1 MRAIRSALAVAMAA
15 ARAAA
20 SASARA
26 AASASARLLAAA
38 AAGLTRCWP
47 GRAVAE
53 DATAGD
59 ELTATVAAARPTITA
74 VVRQRRQSAF
84 ITGTPSLRDCGHIV
98 RHEPGWSCCSGL
110 DGCLAAEVSAR
121 TRYRSGGRDP
131 VPVRREEPGTGQEGG
146 TRCRSGGRDPAPVRR
161 DAANPTPGQSAP
173 GWREQIVRRVLALA
187 PLPGWGSWG

>member
-59 ELTATVAAARPTITA
+59 EPTATVAAARPTITA

-110 DGCLAAEVSAR
+110 DGCLAPEVSA
-121 TRYRSGGRDP
+121 RDP
-131 VPVRREEPGTGQEGG
+131 VPVRRE
-146 TRCRSGGRDPAPVRR
+146 
-161 DAANPTPGQSAP
+161 AADPTPGQSAP
-173 GWREQIVRRVLALA
+173 GWRQQIVRRVLARA
-187 PLPGWGSWG
+187 PLSGWGSWG

>member
-59 ELTATVAAARPTITA
+59 EPTATVAAARPTITA

-110 DGCLAAEVSAR
+110 DGCLAPEVSAR
-121 TRYRSGGRDP
+121 DPVPGQGGGTRYRSGGRDP
-131 VPVRREEPGTGQEGG
+131 VPVRGEGPGTGQEGG
-146 TRCRSGGRDPAPVRR
+146 TRHRSGGRDPAPVRR
-161 DAANPTPGQSAP
+161 DAVP
-173 GWREQIVRRVLALA
+173 VRR
-187 PLPGWGSWG
+187 

>member
-53 DATAGD
+53 DATVGD

-84 ITGTPSLRDCGHIV
+84 ITGTPSLRV
-98 RHEPGWSCCSGL
+98 AVTSCATSRDGL
-110 DGCLAAEVSAR
+110 VAVALTAALRLRSAR
-121 TRYRSGGRDP
+121 GPGTGQEGGTRYRSGGRNP
-131 VPVRREEPGTGQEGG
+131 VPVRREEPGAGQEGG
-146 TRCRSGGRDPAPVRR
+146 TRHRSGGTRR
-161 DAANPTPGQSAP
+161 IRLRASQRLDGASRLCG
-173 GWREQIVRRVLALA
+173 GYLL
-187 PLPGWGSWG
+187 

>member
-1 MRAIRSALAVAMAA
+1 MRAIRSALAVALAA

-20 SASARA
+20 RASARA

-110 DGCLAAEVSAR
+110 DGCLAAEVSGG
-121 TRYRSGGRDP
+121 TRHRSGGT
-131 VPVRREEPGTGQEGG
+131 RRIRLRASQRLDGASRLCGG
-146 TRCRSGGRDPAPVRR
+146 Y
-161 DAANPTPGQSAP
+161 
-173 GWREQIVRRVLALA
+173 LL
-187 PLPGWGSWG
+187 

>member
-1 MRAIRSALAVAMAA
+1 MRAIRSALAVALAA

-20 SASARA
+20 RASARA

-110 DGCLAAEVSAR
+110 DGCLAPEVSA
-121 TRYRSGGRDP
+121 RDP
-131 VPVRREEPGTGQEGG
+131 VPVRRAGPGAGQEGRG
-146 TRCRSGGRDPAPVRR
+146 GCGSGPV
-161 DAANPTPGQSAP
+161 SA
-173 GWREQIVRRVLALA
+173 WL
-187 PLPGWGSWG
+187 